1 MENKSRVTRY
11 QDLRSEIEKNEDV
24 IFANPDQVIAY
35 QNSKN
40 NSKQN
45 KSTRQFDITNT
56 SSQDFRST
64 ITIPIQQL
72 VNDDS
77 KSNEIVTKVDKNSK
91 KINIMFY
98 IVLGAASLLA
108 LAIILVIIFVFSGVI

>member
-77 KSNEIVTKVDKNSK
+77 KSNEIITKVDKNSK